1 MENNN
6 NDEKEDLKN
15 FKIVYRLRSGEMRRF
30 NVSKEACEPFG
41 FYFGE
46 RIKVRGNRRA
56 WVVGVRKGEGEV
68 PNLYVHIDNDK
79 GASYYSGFKKED
91 FLKEGF
97 ELISP
102 RVEQKPPKE
111 VYYAPHLKSLLE
123 DKQFSD
129 VTFKIGDSLINAHR
143 NVLVS
148 RSEYFRAMFTGGMRE
163 NNEKVVSIPDVDS
176 TTFREILEFLYTGK
190 IEINHNNI
198 VPIITA
204 AEHFQITDLKDVCY
218 SSFDKVASEQ
228 NILQILL
235 VADSYNEQALKELC
249 KKYILVHYD
258 SVVKTAEFKSL
269 ITAENSDLILEIMS
283 ELSFSRKANDKKRKK
298 ICD

>member
-15 FKIVYRLRSGEMRRF
+15 FKITYKLRSGEVRRF

-46 RIKVRGNRRA
+46 RIRVRGNRRA

-79 GASYYSGFKKED
+79 GASYYSGFKRED

-102 RVEQKPPKE
+102 RVEQKVQKE
-111 VYYAPHLKSLLE
+111 MYYAPHFKALLD
-123 DKQFSD
+123 DKNFAD
-129 VTFKIGDSLINAHR
+129 VTFKIGESLITAHR
-143 NVLVS
+143 NILVA

-163 NNEKVVSIPDVDS
+163 NNEKVISIPDVDER
-176 TTFREILEFLYTGK
+176 TFREVLEFLYTGK
-190 IEINHNNI
+190 IEIGHSNM

-204 AEHFQITDLKDVCY
+204 AEKFQITDLKEVCY
-218 SSFDKVASEQ
+218 STFDKVASEQ

-235 VADSYNEQALKELC
+235 VADSYNEQTLKDLC
-249 KKYILVHYD
+249 KKYILQHYD
-258 SVVKTAEFKSL
+258 TVVRTAEFKSL

-283 ELSFSRKANDKKRKK
+283 ELSFPRKASKKRKK
-298 ICD
+298 SCE